1 MQLTK
6 QEHNHI
12 LRTQD
17 LKLKMSNAKEITKEK
32 QPVRRLVITVFY
44 LWPHRTKS
52 LSILDLE
59 GQYGQHNMRS
69 KNASR
74 SWSHMPQI
82 LQREFQK
89 ALLSGVCNFQN
100 D

>member
-1 MQLTK
+1 MGFFFKDLLLFLKEHMQLTK

-52 LSILDLE
+52 LTIDI
-59 GQYGQHNMRS
+59 RS
-69 KNASR
+69 
-74 SWSHMPQI
+74 
-82 LQREFQK
+82 
-89 ALLSGVCNFQN
+89 
-100 D
+100 